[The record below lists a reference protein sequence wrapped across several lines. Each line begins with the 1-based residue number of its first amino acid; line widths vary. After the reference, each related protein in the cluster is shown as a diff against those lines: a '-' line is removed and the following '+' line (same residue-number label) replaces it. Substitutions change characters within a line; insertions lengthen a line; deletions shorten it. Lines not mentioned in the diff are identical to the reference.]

1 MIPTPIHPLDL
12 RVGQRIHFDP
22 APASETGACDL
33 DGGRIAA
40 KALQGVLVEAGVTLA
55 GTKVLLLVPNS
66 RITGVWLDPPMVPVR
81 TLLPVRGELEHASP
95 QRLLSGIFRGTSQPL
110 APASGAHS
118 LHDDRTPWAS

>member
-1 MIPTPIHPLDL
+1 MIPTPVHPLDL

-22 APASETGACDL
+22 APASETGACGL

-55 GTKVLLLVPNS
+55 GTKVLLLVPHE
-66 RITGVWLDPPMVPVR
+66 RITGVWLEPPMVPVR
-81 TLLPVRGELEHASP
+81 MLLPVSRERPHASP
-95 QRLLSGIFRGTSQPL
+95 HRPLSRIFRDTSQPL

-118 LHDDRTPWAS
+118 LDDDRTPWAS